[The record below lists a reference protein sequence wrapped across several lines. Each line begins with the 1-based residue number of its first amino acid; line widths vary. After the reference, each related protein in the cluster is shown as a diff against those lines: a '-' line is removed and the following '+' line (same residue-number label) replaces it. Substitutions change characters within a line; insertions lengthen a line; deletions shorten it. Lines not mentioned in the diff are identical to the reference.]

1 MSLVEDDK
9 SKQQGSLTETNG
21 LAASE
26 TVGDLRPSEADAPDG
41 DQQLETDPAE
51 KNNQPKPTNQRWLR
65 WVLIGFAIL
74 LLIVMLA
81 VGALYLRLSSGA
93 MSSAVLTDRVT
104 QNVTNVLPDGVSLEF
119 DDVSIALDPLRGL
132 LANINNPSFKDART
146 GIVANSVNIS
156 VGLRMS
162 SLLLGDVQI
171 RDVEIEKPFV
181 SVQLASEAQRSI
193 QQLDL
198 SGNAP
203 ARDSAAPTPLA
214 RVGLELKQLH
224 EAVSQVLLRGGA
236 LGLRRITILDGSVAL
251 SRSRGLQQN
260 YSSISSTIT
269 LSDDRDSLT
278 ARASGVGAGGSWRFE
293 GSAEPVVDGRGHEI
307 KLALSDV
314 ILPELIPAFGREN
327 FSLRTDVPLRLSARS
342 KFVDDNDVPTAS
354 FDVEI
359 GGAYL
364 YIGENDLALLDSG
377 QISLIWS
384 PEHNALSVET
394 AVLRFGDTVL
404 PFLGYIRTS
413 ENNPLHELDIRLVSR
428 DTVLAPRD
436 VSGLAPLG
444 VELIGVNGRFDISSR
459 YLSVDAFELRTGAS
473 RILASANINF
483 QPQFPSMA
491 GAVSAT
497 SIESSKVKQIWPP
510 TLAGG
515 ARRWF
520 VRNVQE
526 GQIEGADVTF
536 AIPAGLVGNR
546 DPDKQF
552 PKNAFSG
559 LMRFSKARVKTFGD
573 VPDLS
578 ASTGQLGFDEF
589 GLTASIEQGS
599 ALSPSGDLVDVPSA
613 IFRLPVLGPRHPEA
627 QATVSMIGKAND
639 LAQIADAAPLGF
651 MTKRGVPPEAVTGNA
666 VAEVSATFNL
676 SSKIVP
682 EEVSTTATVRLSDFS
697 STVAIQDRIIS
708 EGDVVVEIDS
718 RGTAVRG
725 NAKLDGIDA
734 DVNLFLPAGGAPGS
748 KTDIRIVLSD
758 AQRKKLGIDLGE
770 MLTGPT
776 PVEVGDIN
784 ADGARPIAVDLV
796 NARLSLPSIGWGKGV
811 GVPAVLRFLLID
823 KDGSQ
828 TLESIK
834 LSGNGFS
841 ATGRA
846 ELSKS
851 RGLEKLELSNVS
863 LRRGDVASLSIRRTA
878 KTAYL
883 IGINGDQ
890 IDVRGLVRAVKKSAN
905 SGTGGE
911 GIDFAIDGKVK
922 KLAGFGGKIISD
934 ASFSLQTDGGTPTTL
949 QFSGSQGGRKSVSAT
964 IEGGNGSSWLS
975 LNAQNGGDM
984 LAFLD
989 VTESITDGSLGLS
1002 ASLGRG
1008 SAATVGQVVLS
1019 DFKVGENKNL
1029 DQLARSIPRNS
1040 NQTGV
1045 SPVRQFEQARM
1056 DFTLRNGRLV
1066 MDDAQIR
1073 GPAMGVTLNG
1083 SIDLKASQLRLN
1095 GVYVPAYGL
1104 NNVFSRIPIFGTI
1117 VGGDRNQGLLGVT
1130 FRVSGN
1136 LSDPLLTV
1144 NPISAIAPG
1153 IFRRIFEFR

>member
-1 MSLVEDDK
+1 MSLVEDEK
-9 SKQQGSLTETNG
+9 PKQQVSLTDDKG
-21 LAASE
+21 LDASE
-26 TVGDLRPSEADAPDG
+26 TIGGLRASERDILEEQ
-41 DQQLETDPAE
+41 QQLPPDSPDDEYSS
-51 KNNQPKPTNQRWLR
+51 KVPKRKWLR
-65 WVLIGFAIL
+65 WILIG
-74 LLIVMLA
+74 LA
-81 VGALYLRLSSGA
+81 VILVVALIAFGSLYMKLSGGA
-93 MSSAVLTDRVT
+93 MSSTVLTDRLT
-104 QNVTNVLPDGVSLEF
+104 QDVASALPEGMSFEF
-119 DDVSIALDPLRGL
+119 DDVSISLDPLRGL
-132 LANINNPSFKDART
+132 LANITSPSLKDAKS
-146 GIVANSVNIS
+146 GISAKSVNVS

-162 SLLLGDVQI
+162 SLLHGAVQI
-171 RDVEIEKPFV
+171 RDIEIEKPFV
-181 SVQLASEAQRSI
+181 SVQLASESQRSI

-203 ARDSAAPTPLA
+203 AQDSAAPTLLA

-224 EAVSQVLLRGGA
+224 AFASQVLLSGEN
-236 LGLRRITILDGSVAL
+236 LGLRRITLLDGEVAL
-251 SRSRGLQQN
+251 GRSRGVQQN

-269 LSDDRDSLT
+269 LSDDDNSLLAEAT
-278 ARASGVGAGGSWRFE
+278 GVGTGGSWRLE
-293 GSAEPVVDGRGHEI
+293 GSAVPVVEGRGHEI
-307 KLALSDV
+307 KLALYDV
-314 ILPELIPAFGREN
+314 ILPEIIPAFGREN
-327 FSLRTDVPLRLSARS
+327 FSFRTDVPLQLSMRS
-342 KFVDDNDVPTAS
+342 KYVGENSVPTAS
-354 FDVEI
+354 FDAEI

-364 YIGENDLALLDSG
+364 YIGDNDLALLDSG
-377 QISLIWS
+377 QVSLLWS
-384 PEHNALSVET
+384 PEQNAISVET

-413 ENNPLHELDIRLVSR
+413 DNNPLHEAEIRLVSR
-428 DTVLAPRD
+428 ATVLAPRD
-436 VSGLAPLG
+436 VTGVAPLG
-444 VELIGVNGRFDISSR
+444 IELIGVNGRFDISSR
-459 YLSVDAFELRTGAS
+459 YLSVDAFELRTGES
-473 RILASANINF
+473 RILGSANVNF

-491 GAVSAT
+491 GAVSA
-497 SIESSKVKQIWPP
+497 SPIAASKAKQLWPP

-520 VRNVQE
+520 IKNVRE
-526 GQIEGADVTF
+526 GQIEGIDVTF

-546 DPDKQF
+546 DPEKEF
-552 PKNAFSG
+552 PKDAFSG
-559 LMRFSKARVKTFGD
+559 LMRFSDARVRIFGD

-578 ASTGQLGFDEF
+578 ARTGQLGFDQF
-589 GLTASIEQGS
+589 GLTASIEEGS
-599 ALSPSGDLVDVPSA
+599 AVSPSGERVDVPSA
-613 IFRLPVLGPRHPEA
+613 IFRLPVLGPKNPEA
-627 QATVSMIGKAND
+627 QATVSMIGKARD
-639 LAQIADAAPLGF
+639 LAEIADVAPLGF
-651 MTKRGVPPEAVTGNA
+651 MTKRGVPPEAVTGEA

-676 SSKIVP
+676 SSKINP

-697 STVAIQDRIIS
+697 SAVPIQDRIIS
-708 EGDVVVEIDS
+708 EGDVVVEIDAT
-718 RGTAVRG
+718 GTAVRG
-725 NAKLDGIDA
+725 NAQLDGIDA

-758 AQRKKLGIDLGE
+758 AQRKKLGIDLGD

-784 ADGARPIAVDLV
+784 AEGGRPISVDLAR
-796 NARLSLPSIGWGKGV
+796 ARLSLPSIGWSKGV
-811 GVPAVLRFLLID
+811 GVPAVLSFLLID
-823 KDGSQ
+823 TDNEQ
-828 TLESIK
+828 ILENIQ
-834 LSGNGFS
+834 LRGDGFS
-841 ATGRA
+841 ASGRA

-851 RGLEKLELSNVS
+851 RGLEKLELNRVS
-863 LRRGDVASLSIRRTA
+863 LRRGDVAALEIRRTA

-883 IGINGDQ
+883 IGINANQ
-890 IDVRGLVRAVKKSAN
+890 IDVRGLIRAVKKNAS
-905 SGTGGE
+905 SGSGDE
-911 GIDFAIDGKVK
+911 GIDFAIDGKAK

-934 ASFSLQTDGGTPTTL
+934 ASFSLQTDGATPTTL
-949 QFSGSQGGRKSVSAT
+949 QFAGSQGGRKAVSAT

-989 VTESITDGSLGLS
+989 VTESITDGSLSLS

-1008 SAATVGQVVLS
+1008 NAATVGQVVLT
-1019 DFKVGENKNL
+1019 DFKVGNSKNL
-1029 DQLARSIPRNS
+1029 DQLARSVPRN
-1040 NQTGV
+1040 NQTGT